1 MMFAW
6 NERPL
11 AASKGRS
18 VVNRLSVAMAIAL
31 SILPAVVHAQSLDAK
46 LRDAPMTISVE
57 VEGSVPGFT
66 NDQLS
71 AYVSQQM
78 ADAHLTAWHF
88 APAVSAT
95 ETSPPPNR
103 VVWHFK
109 TLPYAGG
116 TVRYIGPALSKAR
129 DLFGVG
135 RPIGVDAKM
144 FLNGQ
149 YQSTSFD
156 QATIKGGPHDAGL
169 SDVIKKVMNSI
180 VANAFA
186 SEPQTGARL
195 AALAPVR
202 TLSRF

>member
-1 MMFAW
+1 
-6 NERPL
+6 
-11 AASKGRS
+11 
-18 VVNRLSVAMAIAL
+18 VNCLSVATALVLAAMPMAA
-31 SILPAVVHAQSLDAK
+31 HAQSLDSK
-46 LRDAPMTISVE
+46 LRQTPLTVSVE
-57 VEGSVPGFT
+57 VEGAVPGFT
-66 NDQLS
+66 TDQLS

-88 APAVSAT
+88 APAGPVA
-95 ETSPPPNR
+95 EANPPPNR

-109 TLPYAGG
+109 TLPFAGG
-116 TVRYIGPALSKAR
+116 AVRYIGPALSKAR
-129 DLFGVG
+129 DLFGVS
-135 RPIGVDAKM
+135 RPVAVDAKI

-186 SEPQTGARL
+186 AEPATGPRL

-202 TLSRF
+202 TVSRF

>member
-1 MMFAW
+1 MLAW
-6 NERPL
+6 NERSL
-11 AASKGRS
+11 AVSKS
-18 VVNRLSVAMAIAL
+18 KSFVNCLSVATALVLAIMPMT
-31 SILPAVVHAQSLDAK
+31 SHAQSLDSK
-46 LRDAPMTISVE
+46 LRQTPLTVSVE
-57 VEGSVPGFT
+57 VEGAIPGFT

-78 ADAHLTAWHF
+78 ADAHLTAWRF
-88 APAVSAT
+88 APVVPAT
-95 ETSPPPNR
+95 ETNPPPNR

-109 TLPYAGG
+109 TLPFAGG
-116 TVRYIGPALSKAR
+116 AVRYIGPALSKAR

-135 RPIGVDAKM
+135 RPIGVDAKI

-169 SDVIKKVMNSI
+169 SDIIKKVMNSI

-186 SEPQTGARL
+186 AEPVNGPRL